1 MCALQRCGSYTWAER
16 TDTLNTHPEHKS
28 NTHWCRKSAA
38 VETRSLSA
46 GPSDLLQVIDLIG
59 FSNQARVNRLLFCS
73 LITWLEHTIHTF
85 AWKCAQT
92 RSLKKKF
99 TMWNEKRKCSQRS
112 RSEHSATVAV
122 KTLLTNI
129 NPTGAKV
136 LKVRPHLLQPLFS
149 RSDVMVGWP
158 RFYLINSIYSFTEL
172 SLLACPIHYTGTLT
186 QYKLSNFNL
195 RDVTLLIF
203 RHICAYIW

>member
-1 MCALQRCGSYTWAER
+1 MSR
-16 TDTLNTHPEHKS
+16 THRHTQHASRTQVKHTLMQKVCSSRNE
-28 NTHWCRKSAA
+28 
-38 VETRSLSA
+38 ESA
-46 GPSDLLQVIDLIG
+46 GPSDLPQVIDLIG